1 MTSLNDKKGKNKFTH
16 QILEKTDKVNN
27 LLNLLNKPVSA
38 IVYSYC
44 YKYYYKSQVISSLF
58 PFCVSI

>member
-1 MTSLNDKKGKNKFTH
+1 MALLSITLIWFPPTFLIITSV
-16 QILEKTDKVNN
+16 ENN